1 MHQGRRDVSHALP
14 GHALPADE
22 MEFIVDV
29 IAVEF
34 GTEFIE
40 AQRRIDAVGCQVELA
55 PFDIFGMEIEI
66 VGNILFGH
74 ILNGMAVEGHHLF
87 GPRLGGKEPAE
98 SQDAQGHDCT
108 AYFLP

>member
-1 MHQGRRDVSHALP
+1 MLDDG
-14 GHALPADE
+14 
-22 MEFIVDV
+22 
-29 IAVEF
+29 
-34 GTEFIE
+34 
-40 AQRRIDAVGCQVELA
+40 RIDAVGCQVELA